1 MMYCKYCGKQI
12 AEDEVCSCQ
21 QEAKV
26 KKAPIL
32 LISVV
37 GVLIIA
43 LIACILLLSQGNE
56 PSDNPSVG
64 DSQNN
69 GDNSTNDNNGNN
81 NSDNESQDDSNITGG
96 SGDNE
101 SALTKINPFD
111 FIDQASYYGYDGQG
125 EISIFPDRD
134 ALVTAIVGD
143 CPNTNNEEVLA
154 EWSQKYVFYDSAI
167 DGIKISYSKNGNLKN
182 GDMVTVTITMPEP
195 LADKVENA
203 SKAYTVS
210 GLLVVDF
217 VELFDDI
224 KITYEGNSGEAY
236 AYVEKISDSEIL
248 SFCNFEI
255 TPNDYLSNGDE
266 ITVSITNADWLLEL
280 FNVVPQTLSKTF
292 RVDELPEYLTSV
304 NQLPESIIEYYSDL
318 SLAETDTSAFFGYTY
333 STPEI
338 KGVYFLT
345 KKSGEYEYT
354 NILSII
360 VSYDKYVNEEYN
372 TTVYE
377 TYEYV
382 NLIVNFDGTVEH
394 RYMQWGK
401 FDTNHGQTIDS
412 YLNEFDNNYNVA
424 QIVNRS
430 ENQ

>member
-69 GDNSTNDNNGNN
+69 GDNSTNDNDNNGNN
-81 NSDNESQDDSNITGG
+81 NSDNESQDDSNTTGG
-96 SGDNE
+96 SGDDE

-111 FIDQASYYGYDGQG
+111 FVDQASYYGYDGQG
-125 EISIFPDRD
+125 EISIFPDRA
-134 ALVTAIVGD
+134 ALITAIVGD
-143 CPNTNNEEVLA
+143 RPNTNDEEVLA
-154 EWSQKYVFYDSAI
+154 EWFQKYESYDAAI

-182 GDMVTVTITMPEP
+182 GDIVTVTITMPD
-195 LADKVENA
+195 LLTDRVENA

-236 AYVEKISDSEIL
+236 AYVERLSDSDYIN
-248 SFCNFEI
+248 SCNFEI

-266 ITVSITNADWLLEL
+266 ITVSITNAGWLLEL

-292 RVDELPEYLTSV
+292 RVDELPEYLTSA
-304 NQLPESIIEYYSDL
+304 NQLPDSIIEYYSEL
-318 SLAETDTSAFFGYTY
+318 SLAETDTSDFFEY
-333 STPEI
+333 SYSAPEI
-338 KGVYFLT
+338 YGVYLMTLKFG
-345 KKSGEYEYT
+345 KYGYK
-354 NILSII
+354 NVLSVI
-360 VSYDKYVNEEYN
+360 VSYGEYVNREYN
-372 TTVYE
+372 ATVYE

-382 NLIVNFDGTVEH
+382 NLTINSDGTVKH
-394 RYMQWGK
+394 LNTKWGK
-401 FDTNHGQTIDS
+401 LDTNYGQTIDS
-412 YLNEFDNNYNVA
+412 YLIEYKDDYTVFDILN
-424 QIVNRS
+424 S
-430 ENQ
+430 